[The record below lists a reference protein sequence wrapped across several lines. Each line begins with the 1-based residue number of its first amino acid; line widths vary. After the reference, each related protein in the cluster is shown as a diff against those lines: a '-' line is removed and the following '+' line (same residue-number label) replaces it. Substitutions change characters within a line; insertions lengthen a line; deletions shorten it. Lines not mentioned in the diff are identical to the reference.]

1 MKLKIA
7 IIGFGSMGQMFFE
20 KILDSGLVPAKNF
33 FIANRTFSKIE
44 TLSQK
49 YDVNLCQT
57 NAQAAKM
64 ADIIFLCIRPVDM
77 KKVLLEIAPSLNPE
91 KHIVSLNGSIKFS
104 QLEQICKEN
113 KISKVIPSV
122 TAEVNKAQ
130 MLVCHNTLV
139 QKKDAE
145 ELCTLMKAFGNVIEL
160 PENEM
165 GMGSEL
171 VSCMPG
177 FIAALFKEIKNAAV
191 PHTKIE
197 ENQISK
203 MLVDTLLGTASL
215 INEKGMT
222 FEQVIERVATK
233 GGITEVGA
241 KIIEDKFPAIADEL
255 FEKTLEKRRQT
266 TQKAE
271 EAFSS

>member
-20 KILDSGLVPAKNF
+20 KILDSGLVSAKNF

-44 TLSQK
+44 RLSQK
-49 YDVNLCQT
+49 YELNLCKT

-64 ADIIFLCIRPVDM
+64 ADIIFLCICPVDM
-77 KKVLLEIAPSLNPE
+77 KEVLLEIEPSLNPE

-130 MLVCHNTLV
+130 MLVCHNKLV
-139 QKKDAE
+139 QKKNADD
-145 ELCTLMKAFGNVIEL
+145 LCFLLKIFGNVIEL

>member
-7 IIGFGSMGQMFFE
+7 IIGFGSMGQMLFE
-20 KILDSGLVPAKNF
+20 KILDSGLVPANNF

-44 TLSQK
+44 MLSQK
-49 YDVNLCQT
+49 YDVNLCKT
-57 NAQAAKM
+57 NADAAKL

-77 KKVLLEIAPSLNPE
+77 KQVLLEIEPVLSSE
-91 KHIVSLNGSIKFS
+91 KHIVSLNGSIKFN

-130 MLVCHNTLV
+130 MLVCHNKLV

-145 ELCTLMKAFGNVIEL
+145 ELCSLLKIFGNVIEL
-160 PENEM
+160 PEDEM

-177 FIAALFKEIKNAAV
+177 FIAALFKEIKNVAV

-197 ENQISK
+197 ESKISK
-203 MLVDTLLGTASL
+203 MLVDTLLGTATL
-215 INEKGMT
+215 INEKCMT

-233 GGITEVGA
+233 GGITEVGV
-241 KIIEDKFPAIADEL
+241 KIIEEKFPEITSEL
-255 FEKTLEKRRQT
+255 FEKTLEKRRIT

-271 EAFSS
+271 DAFSS

>member
-1 MKLKIA
+1 MKSRIA
-7 IIGFGSMGQMFFE
+7 IIGFGSMGQMLFE
-20 KILDSGLVPAKNF
+20 KILDSGLVPANNF

-44 TLSQK
+44 MLSQK
-49 YDVNLCQT
+49 YDVNLCKT
-57 NAQAAKM
+57 NAEAAKL

-77 KKVLLEIAPSLNPE
+77 KEVLLEIAPFLNPE

-104 QLEQICKEN
+104 QLEQICKQN

-160 PENEM
+160 PEDEM

-241 KIIEDKFPAIADEL
+241 RIIEDKFPAIADEL
-255 FEKTLEKRRQT
+255 FKKTLEKRRQT

-271 EAFSS
+271 DAFSS